1 MFANAS
7 PCVVGREFSRG
18 LLAETVR
25 QHRTVSDPH
34 EDFEQQ
40 TSVAQQRN
48 VAPMPVMSALMVITA
63 VFGAALA
70 VWAPPLAAQTPVAEL
85 VPADR
90 DAKVAL
96 GKQYAT
102 AAELYAAL
110 KTRASGGAPLTP
122 STMPDWTG
130 LWQRVGPPFF
140 DPAQKRE
147 QLTTAK
153 LRPEALA
160 ELKHRRE
167 LSAKGVEYDPI
178 SDCGPPGFPRWLA
191 IPFLREFIVT
201 PTQTYLFSETVNN
214 MRRVYTDG
222 RDHPSAADAYP
233 LHYGDSIG
241 FWSGQ
246 TLVIH
251 TAQLQAGIYHRN
263 DPQYSEKLEAVEVWR
278 KADPATVLVDVWA
291 YDPVN
296 LEEPWYVQQT
306 YKQVSNPDGAIRI
319 AYWYCG
325 ENPNN
330 SIVKTGEGSSEFG
343 DFTFQK

>member
-1 MFANAS
+1 MRAS
-7 PCVVGREFSRG
+7 IMATTV
-18 LLAETVR
+18 LAMALGSAAR
-25 QHRTVSDPH
+25 
-34 EDFEQQ
+34 
-40 TSVAQQRN
+40 AQ
-48 VAPMPVMSALMVITA
+48 APE
-63 VFGAALA
+63 G
-70 VWAPPLAAQTPVAEL
+70 EL
-85 VPADR
+85 VPPVR

-102 AAELYAAL
+102 ALDLYEAL
-110 KTRASGGAPLTP
+110 KKRANGGAPLTP

-147 QLTTAK
+147 DLTTAK
-153 LRPEALA
+153 LKPEPLA
-160 ELKHRRE
+160 ELKRRRE
-167 LSAKGVEYDPI
+167 QSAKGVEYDPI

-222 RDHPSAADAYP
+222 RGHPPAADAYP

-251 TAQLQAGIYHRN
+251 TSQVRAGIYHRN
-263 DPQYSEKLEAVEVWR
+263 DPQYSDQLEAVEVWR
-278 KADPATVLVDVWA
+278 KADPTTVLVDVWI

-296 LEEPWYVQQT
+296 LTEPWYVQQT
-306 YKQVSNPDGAIRI
+306 YKQVPNPDKAIRI
-319 AYWYCG
+319 GYWFCG

-330 SIVKTGEGSSEFG
+330 AIIKTGEGSSQFS
-343 DFTFQK
+343 DFTFQQKK